1 MKLSLSS
8 GSPVNQGTIT
18 YKLNETSVMTELMIC
33 GNTGLNVTTFVTN
46 CSGLLLKAISIST
59 TGLLYLGRYNCTVA
73 FSLECG
79 HLLVFCFLTVLIV
92 LLVASSPGSK
102 YERYFLINCLYSF
115 KTYLNKNKL
124 VLPYSYN

>member
-18 YKLNETSVMTELMIC
+18 NKLNETSVMTELMKC

-79 HLLVFCFLTVLIV
+79 HLFSFLTALIV

-102 YERYFLINCLYSF
+102 YERYFLIHRLYSF
-115 KTYLNKNKL
+115 ETC
-124 VLPYSYN
+124 